1 MILLCV
7 CLGTN
12 VQHQKEEKGTIFVR
26 KQKKTIQIVRKSRA
40 QWEVWEL
47 LELLPHSLSVIW
59 SKKCGPGSFIHTATG
74 SRKMDWVNAV
84 QHKYAKGKILSYRG
98 RTASAEVKWG
108 HLGCCVEDSV
118 ACSIKHT
125 TAMWV
130 TRSARETDRSG
141 GEAREKERETGGWW
155 KGI

>member
-1 MILLCV
+1 
-7 CLGTN
+7 
-12 VQHQKEEKGTIFVR
+12 
-26 KQKKTIQIVRKSRA
+26 
-40 QWEVWEL
+40 
-47 LELLPHSLSVIW
+47 
-59 SKKCGPGSFIHTATG
+59 
-74 SRKMDWVNAV
+74 MDWVNAA

-130 TRSARETDRSG
+130 TRTTRETDRG
-141 GEAREKERETGGWW
+141 CEGAREKGRETGGW
-155 KGI
+155 